1 MTGYTEEELAQM
13 RLDLTALRSAAA
25 KGITKLR
32 NSVGEEI
39 TYRSLEEMYRQIAR
53 MERILAPQSTVRQH
67 YPTFRKGT

>member
-1 MTGYTEEELAQM
+1 M
-13 RLDLTALRSAAA
+13 RLELNELRSAAA

-39 TYRSLEEMYRQIAR
+39 TYRSLAEMRSQIAH
-53 MERILAPQSTVRQH
+53 MERILAPQATVRQH

>member
-1 MTGYTEEELAQM
+1 LTGYSEEELAQM
-13 RLDLTALRSAAA
+13 RLDLTALRSAAS

-39 TYRSLEEMYRQIAR
+39 TYRSLEEMYQQIAR
-53 MERILAPQSTVRQH
+53 MERKLAPQATVRQH

>member
-1 MTGYTEEELAQM
+1 MTGYTEDELAQM

-53 MERILAPQSTVRQH
+53 MERILAPQATVRQH